1 MPDIPPATLRIS
13 TDKRELDVDAIFE
26 FLHRDAYW
34 SQGIPRDVVERAI
47 EASLCFGAYVD
58 GRQVGFARL
67 VTDHATF
74 AYLCDVFV
82 LPHARGNGYG
92 RALIDYVFAQPMLQG
107 LRRIMLVTADAHAL
121 YRPVGFEPPAHPSA
135 SWRSAARTCTR
146 SADARGEAHAARA
159 AHTIR
164 AFVLQKER
172 PS

>member
-1 MPDIPPATLRIS
+1 MLRPRFPETDVPDTPPATLRIS
-13 TDKRELDVDAIFE
+13 TDKRELDVDAIFD

-121 YRPVGFEPPAHPSA
+121 YRPVGFEPPAHPE
-135 SWRSAARTCTR
+135 RIM
-146 SADARGEAHAARA
+146 E
-159 AHTIR
+159 IR
-164 AFVLQKER
+164 R
-172 PS
+172 PDVYVKR